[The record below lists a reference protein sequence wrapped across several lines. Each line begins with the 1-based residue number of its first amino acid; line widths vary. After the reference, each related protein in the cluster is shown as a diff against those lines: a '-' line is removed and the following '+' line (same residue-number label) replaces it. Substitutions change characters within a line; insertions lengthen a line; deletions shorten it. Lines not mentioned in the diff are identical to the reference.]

1 MLLEN
6 PVHVPPMA
14 CGIMSAGCLRGLD
27 DVMFTRPSPLPTR
40 CLQQHSYSRRDG
52 NRPHSE
58 QRGDDPP
65 DVRGRGL
72 FGLPIACHL
81 PQPGL
86 RPDPTGRRLVQTQQ
100 RVALLCTR
108 EA

>member
-1 MLLEN
+1 
-6 PVHVPPMA
+6 
-14 CGIMSAGCLRGLD
+14 
-27 DVMFTRPSPLPTR
+27 MFTRPSPLPTR

-52 NRPHSE
+52 NRPRSE

-81 PQPGL
+81 TQPGL
-86 RPDPTGRRLVQTQQ
+86 RPDPAGRRLVQTQQ

-108 EA
+108 SLINQLINVHQLTFINFK